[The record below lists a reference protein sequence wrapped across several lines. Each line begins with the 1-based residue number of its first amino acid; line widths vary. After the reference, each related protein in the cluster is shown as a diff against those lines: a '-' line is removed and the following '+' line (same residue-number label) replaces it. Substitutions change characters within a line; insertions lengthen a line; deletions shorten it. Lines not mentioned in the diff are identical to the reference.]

1 MEVMPSIWRYIETPN
16 YKKVIKALHGMTKYV
31 NDYMPSFYLRKTN
44 NFKNTFSIITEL
56 IDAAIAEFEKSGTKA
71 NTEESVLQKL
81 LKIDKKVAIV
91 MALDMMM
98 AGVDTVKDTL
108 HLNIFFRVSN

>member
-1 MEVMPSIWRYIETPN
+1 
-16 YKKVIKALHGMTKYV
+16 
-31 NDYMPSFYLRKTN
+31 MPSFYLRKTN